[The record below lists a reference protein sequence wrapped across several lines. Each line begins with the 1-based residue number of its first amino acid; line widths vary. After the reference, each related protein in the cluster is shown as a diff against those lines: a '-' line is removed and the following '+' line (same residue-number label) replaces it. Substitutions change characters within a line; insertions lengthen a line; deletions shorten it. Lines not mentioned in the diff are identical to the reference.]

1 MGRVSIY
8 ITTRPT
14 SRELNMS
21 EIRTARQSIID
32 FLEKNKAVMGSIEVV
47 TTVDGRTI
55 NLSDM
60 TDEEAV
66 EVADMLMGVGTP
78 TRLGALAK
86 IK

>member
-1 MGRVSIY
+1 
-8 ITTRPT
+8 
-14 SRELNMS
+14 MS

-32 FLEKNKAVMGSIEVV
+32 FLEKNKAVMGSIEAV

-55 NLSDM
+55 DLNNM
-60 TDEEAV
+60 TDEEAA